1 MWVFSVGG
9 LSAAQSAFTPWAVS
23 PLSPPFVHPEA
34 ILGALRK
41 EKRGTR
47 LLLQRRGPLNM
58 LISRLE
64 QEGVLGEPFPF
75 MRTSQYSCDD
85 SLVQFCVRPETFV
98 RFRAETKKPPIDN
111 MCELSDAA
119 QHMECRNSYHQ
130 NFLRAP

>member
-64 QEGVLGEPFPF
+64 QEGVLAN
-75 MRTSQYSCDD
+75 
-85 SLVQFCVRPETFV
+85 
-98 RFRAETKKPPIDN
+98 FRAETKKPPIDN